1 MAAPAVRA
9 TGLAKRFGAVVA
21 VDSVDLAVD
30 TGEVHGLLGPN
41 GAGKTTLLRMLFGL
55 VRPDAGSV
63 RLLGREPA
71 GGTGLA
77 GVGGFV
83 ETPRFYPYLSAWR
96 NLELLAAL
104 DGGGISQARIGEVL
118 DQVGLDHRRRHRVRT
133 FSTGMGQRLGIAA
146 ALLRDPRLLVL
157 DEPTSGLD
165 PAGIRDVRALVR
177 ELATGGVTV
186 LVTSHHM
193 DDVEAMCD
201 AVTILRSGR
210 AVYDG
215 TVAALRARAPDPAHH
230 LRTSDDRRALA
241 LAADRA
247 GPHQQ
252 VVAAA
257 DGDGL
262 SVRAGRDAL
271 DAYVVALGKAGV
283 AVRELVLRA
292 SSLEAVFFELT
303 EDGPDPAP
311 GVTAGAA

>member
-1 MAAPAVRA
+1 MAAPAVDA
-9 TGLAKRFGAVVA
+9 TGLAKRFGTVVA
-21 VDSVDLAVD
+21 VDSVDLTVD

-63 RLLGREPA
+63 RLLGREPVR
-71 GGTGLA
+71 GTGLE

-96 NLELLAAL
+96 NLELLAAF
-104 DGGGISQARIGEVL
+104 DGGGISQDRISEVL

-146 ALLRDPRLLVL
+146 ALLRDPRLLIL
-157 DEPTSGLD
+157 DEPTNGLD
-165 PAGIRDVRALVR
+165 PAGIRDVRTLVR
-177 ELATGGVTV
+177 ELAAGGVTV

-215 TVAALRARAPDPAHH
+215 TVAALRAQAPDPAHH
-230 LRTSDDRRALA
+230 LRTSDDRRAVA

-247 GPHQQ
+247 GL
-252 VVAAA
+252 VVDA

-271 DAYVVALGKAGV
+271 DAYVVALGAAGV

-292 SSLEAVFFELT
+292 SSLETVFFRLT

-311 GVTAGAA
+311 GITAGAA